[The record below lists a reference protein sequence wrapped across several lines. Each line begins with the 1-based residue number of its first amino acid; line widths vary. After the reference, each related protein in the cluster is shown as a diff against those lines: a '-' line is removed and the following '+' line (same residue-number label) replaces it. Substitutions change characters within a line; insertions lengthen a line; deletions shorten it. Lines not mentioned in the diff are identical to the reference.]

1 MPNRAKRSETRFAG
15 QASRLAEM
23 VRDARGLAGMT
34 QQELA
39 TRAGVSI
46 GTVRALE
53 SKRTVEPGY
62 FTVLVL
68 AGVLDIPVGELP
80 AAVPQAIRPED

>member
-1 MPNRAKRSETRFAG
+1 MPNRPKRSESRYADEAG
-15 QASRLAEM
+15 RLAEII
-23 VRDARGLAGMT
+23 RRARQERRMS

-39 TRAGVSI
+39 TRAGISV

-62 FTVLVL
+62 FTVQVL
-68 AGVLDIPVGELP
+68 AEVLRISAAELP
-80 AAVPQAIRPED
+80 VARPADEL

>member
-1 MPNRAKRSETRFAG
+1 MPNRPKRSESRYAEEAG
-15 QASRLAEM
+15 KLAEI
-23 VRDARGLAGMT
+23 VRRARQDRSMS

-39 TRAGVSI
+39 TRAGISV

-62 FTVLVL
+62 FTVQVL
-68 AGVLDIPVGELP
+68 AEVLKIPAAELP
-80 AAVPQAIRPED
+80 VARPADEP

>member
-1 MPNRAKRSETRFAG
+1 MS
-15 QASRLAEM
+15 
-23 VRDARGLAGMT
+23 

-39 TRAGVSI
+39 TRAGISV

-62 FTVLVL
+62 FTVQVL
-68 AGVLDIPVGELP
+68 AEVLKISAAELP
-80 AAVPQAIRPED
+80 VARPADEP

>member
-1 MPNRAKRSETRFAG
+1 MPNRPKRSESRYAEEAG
-15 QASRLAEM
+15 KLAEI
-23 VRDARGLAGMT
+23 VRRARQDRSMS

-39 TRAGVSI
+39 TRAGISV

-62 FTVLVL
+62 FTVQVL
-68 AGVLDIPVGELP
+68 AEVLKISAAELP
-80 AAVPQAIRPED
+80 VARPADEP

>member
-1 MPNRAKRSETRFAG
+1 MS
-15 QASRLAEM
+15 
-23 VRDARGLAGMT
+23 
-34 QQELA
+34 QQQLA

-62 FTVLVL
+62 FTVQVL
-68 AGVLDIPVGELP
+68 ADVLKIPVAELP
-80 AAVPQAIRPED
+80 VARTPDEP

>member
-1 MPNRAKRSETRFAG
+1 MS
-15 QASRLAEM
+15 
-23 VRDARGLAGMT
+23 

-39 TRAGVSI
+39 TRAGISV

-62 FTVLVL
+62 FTVRVLVK
-68 AGVLDIPVGELP
+68 VLKIPVAELP
-80 AAVPQAIRPED
+80 VARTPDEP

>member
-1 MPNRAKRSETRFAG
+1 MPNRPKRSESRYAEEAG
-15 QASRLAEM
+15 KLAEI
-23 VRDARGLAGMT
+23 VRRARQDRRMS

-39 TRAGVSI
+39 TRAGISV

-62 FTVLVL
+62 FTVQVL
-68 AGVLDIPVGELP
+68 AEVLKISAAELP
-80 AAVPQAIRPED
+80 VARPADEP